1 MLSTQSLIYFPNYP
15 IYFAVQCTIISRPLS
30 KCLVQRQF
38 SQCLLAVVSCVKGKS
53 VKLGTQW
60 LPLAPLCF
68 SYGAPLA
75 PVLSSYTP
83 EASDLQV
90 GSLVLINSLYDNVG
104 ALRAIPSEKPLF
116 LEAYPIQ
123 LLPIIYVKDVL
134 LKKNRQNFFLFF
146 LKKKTL

>member
-1 MLSTQSLIYFPNYP
+1 M
-15 IYFAVQCTIISRPLS
+15 
-30 KCLVQRQF
+30 
-38 SQCLLAVVSCVKGKS
+38 
-53 VKLGTQW
+53 
-60 LPLAPLCF
+60 
-68 SYGAPLA
+68 
-75 PVLSSYTP
+75 LSSYTP

-134 LKKNRQNFFLFF
+134 LKKTRQNCFFVVEEKNIVLCLFPHTNKYQYMK
-146 LKKKTL
+146 KKKTIGKMENVIHTDGHI